1 MIRLSNAILNNVG
14 KESYDIRHNGI
25 YRRYSF
31 LSEGLVQSDFTYTEN
46 MAHQS
51 SKKPSSTVEFKQ
63 EKNIRITKELEAA
76 RWEQPLLPQ
85 FMGTTS
91 LTSTWKTTTGSDYAK
106 DIDIPMTPILGASAT
121 SHSNSGAWDVANT
134 EMDVKD
140 FTDGFDTVRSRKMAS
155 GLDAYGYH
163 TPEAYWYIDRL
174 RVTLGV
180 ETRDAIH
187 VGHNFKLVLSAG
199 AFKDISGGYDTAYT
213 NWGLTQGTT
222 YDAALHEP
230 NIKNG
235 SAHANAYFKVLNTT
249 LTNWNSKYIIM
260 SDGIH
265 TVKFTFTNSNS
276 LITSSYQSTGNGYW
290 AISVGLSGQSTAA
303 GILGKLQDGF
313 DLARTLGAKSVNL
326 DLNTI
331 STDKCTITCGFAG
344 KSGNQP
350 IYTNLTATTAKFYF
364 DSGCTK
370 AMTTNY
376 FINGYDPDP
385 DDSSNH
391 FGTIFEEGAT
401 SEVKTAG
408 CLYRFDD
415 HGSSSVARQYNSSWF
430 NSPTNVAGYP
440 EYSTHENPEIH
451 NVPADVGVFWSL
463 PIWASK
469 PFQFPAFAADEA
481 RSTLTW
487 SIPVK
492 MVFVN
497 QGTPIH
503 LSLQAQT
510 KETDCKEGTVTSEAT
525 EIKSMVQMY
534 GGPR

>member
-1 MIRLSNAILNNVG
+1 MIKLDNKLLSKLG
-14 KESYDIRHNGI
+14 KSSSYNRHNEE
-25 YRRYSF
+25 YRKYSF
-31 LSEGLVQSDFTYTEN
+31 LDKGTLASTGYVYEN
-46 MAHQS
+46 
-51 SKKPSSTVEFKQ
+51 SKETLSAVNSIKDYSRHI
-63 EKNIRITKELEAA
+63 KNRITEELEAA

-85 FMGTTS
+85 FMGVSTI
-91 LTSTWKTTTGSDYAK
+91 TSTWKETTGSDYAK
-106 DIDIPMTPILGASAT
+106 DIDIPMTPILGTAT
-121 SHSNSGAWDVANT
+121 TNHNNSGAWDVANA
-134 EMDVKD
+134 EMDQKD

-174 RVTLGV
+174 RVTLAA

-199 AFKDISGGYDTAYT
+199 AFKEISGGYDTAYT

-222 YDAALHEP
+222 YDTALHEP

-235 SAHANAYFKVLNTT
+235 SAHSNAYFKVLNTT
-249 LTNWNSKYIIM
+249 LTNWNARYIIM

-265 TVKFTFTNSNS
+265 TVKFTFTNSDA
-276 LITSSYQSTGNGYW
+276 LITSSYQSTGDGYW
-290 AISVGLSGQSTAA
+290 SISVGLAGQSTAA

-344 KSGNQP
+344 ISGNQP
-350 IYTNLTATTAKFYF
+350 IYTNLAATTAKFYLEA
-364 DSGCTK
+364 SCTNALTSPLMIGGK
-370 AMTTNY
+370 NA
-376 FINGYDPDP
+376 DPDN
-385 DDSSNH
+385 SSNH
-391 FGTIFEEGAT
+391 FGTTFEEGAT

-408 CLYRFDD
+408 ITYRWDD
-415 HGSSSVARQYNSSWF
+415 HAGGGTVRQYNASWF

-440 EYSTHENPEIH
+440 AYSTHENPEIH

-469 PFQFPAFAADEA
+469 PFQFPTFAADEA